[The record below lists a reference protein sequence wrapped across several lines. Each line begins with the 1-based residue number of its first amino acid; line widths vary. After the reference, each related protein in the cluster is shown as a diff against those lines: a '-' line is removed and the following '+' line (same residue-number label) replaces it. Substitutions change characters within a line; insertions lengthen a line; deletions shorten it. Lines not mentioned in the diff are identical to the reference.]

1 MTLPELNEFRKAVL
15 IIFGRL
21 PPEAK
26 LRSRQIGG
34 KLPQKVIDE
43 AFKLYANFSNFED
56 THWRVRRRRSFVSNR
71 LGPRLSSMVRAGLL
85 VKEKEFPGTASR
97 RYLWSL
103 GPISDLL
110 KERGEYPEE
119 QSEERGVVTT

>member
-1 MTLPELNEFRKAVL
+1 MTPPELNEFRKAVL
-15 IIFGRL
+15 AIFGRL
-21 PPEAK
+21 PPGEK
-26 LRSRQIGG
+26 LRSRQIGEE
-34 KLPQKVIDE
+34 LPQKVIDE
-43 AFKLYANFSNFED
+43 AFKYQADHPNFDDS
-56 THWRVRRRRSFVSNR
+56 HWRVRRRRSFVANR

-85 VKEKEFPGTASR
+85 VKEKEFPGTSSK

-119 QSEERGVVTT
+119 KEGR